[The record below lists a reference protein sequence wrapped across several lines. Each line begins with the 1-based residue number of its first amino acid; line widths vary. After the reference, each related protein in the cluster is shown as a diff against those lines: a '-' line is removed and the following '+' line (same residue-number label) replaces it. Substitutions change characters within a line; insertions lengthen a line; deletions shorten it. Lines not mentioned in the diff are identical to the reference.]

1 MADIVLINPRFE
13 PSYWGLEHALD
24 LLDVDANVPVAAL
37 PLLAALTP
45 AGDTITLIDESVD
58 EIDFDRCQKA
68 DIVGV
73 TGMIVQRFR
82 MKEIIEELRRRGC
95 FVVVGGPWVTVEEDY
110 FGNLVDVIVV
120 GEAEETWPQFLID
133 WKAGKPVRRYEQKNK
148 TDMSTV
154 PLPRYD
160 LLKMERYAIGTVQFS
175 RGCPFTCE
183 FCDIIVT
190 FGRRPRIK
198 TSKQIVA
205 ELDMLWRKHGIDTAF
220 IVDDNLIGNKKEIK
234 AVLREVLAWQEAN
247 DYPMMFFTEASLDL
261 ADDAELMKLMVDCNI
276 RIVFVGIETPNE
288 EALRETKKLQNLRKG
303 GTLVEK
309 VHAIQNAGME
319 VWSGHIVGFDSD
331 GPDIFDRQIEFI
343 RQARIVSSMVGM
355 LSAIPKTPLHK
366 RLKDAGRLDPADQP
380 EFGTNVI
387 PAKLERKD
395 LRDGFLRVMQEL
407 YAPDAYFERLDD
419 LYIKGGLKQSRAR
432 TSHLAK
438 HNRLRRFGLNAALVA
453 EAAYITAKLQMQVKD
468 PELRRIYRKEMAK
481 ITRARPEPD
490 VLQAYAIK
498 CAMHYHAHRL
508 TSEMT
513 SGGQMV
519 NTF

>member
-45 AGDTITLIDESVD
+45 KDDTITLIDESVE
-58 EIDFDRCQKA
+58 EIDYDRCAKA
-68 DIVGV
+68 DIVGI

-82 MKEIIEELRRRGC
+82 MKEIIEELRKRGC
-95 FVVVGGPWVTVEEDY
+95 FVVVGGPWVTVEEEY
-110 FGNLVDVIVV
+110 FGNLVDVIVI
-120 GEAEETWPQFLID
+120 GEAEETWPQFLIE
-133 WKAGKPVRRYEQKNK
+133 WKEGRHARRYEQKGK
-148 TDMSTV
+148 TDMSTI

-160 LLKMERYAIGTVQFS
+160 LLKMDRYAIGTVQFS

-198 TSKQIVA
+198 TSEQIIA
-205 ELDMLWRKHGIDTAF
+205 ELNCLWRVCGMDTAF

-234 AVLREVLAWQEAN
+234 KVLRDVCAWQQAN

-261 ADDAELMKLMVDCNI
+261 ADDDELMQLMVDCNI
-276 RIVFVGIETPNE
+276 RIVFVGVETPNE
-288 EALRETKKLQNLRKG
+288 ESLRETKKLQNLRKG
-303 GTLVEK
+303 GTIVEK
-309 VHAIQNAGME
+309 IHMIQNAGME
-319 VWSGHIVGFDSD
+319 VWSGHIVGFDND

-343 RQARIVSSMVGM
+343 TQARIVSSMVGM

-366 RLKDAGRLDPADQP
+366 RLKDAGRLDVADEP

-387 PAKLERKD
+387 PIKMSRKE
-395 LRDGFLRVMQEL
+395 LRDGFLRVNQTL
-407 YAPDAYFERLDD
+407 YAADAYFERLDN
-419 LYIKGGLKQSRAR
+419 LYLKGGLKQSSVR
-432 TSHLAK
+432 TNYLK
-438 HNRLRRFGLNAALVA
+438 KKNPVRRYALNSALLA

-468 PELRRIYRKEMAK
+468 KELRKTYRKVMSK
-481 ITRARPEPD
+481 VVRARPEPD

-508 TSEMT
+508 TNEMA
-513 SGGQMV
+513 SSGQMV

>member
-1 MADIVLINPRFE
+1 MANIVLINPRFE
-13 PSYWGLEHALD
+13 PSYWGLEHALN

-45 AGDTITLIDESVD
+45 AEHTITLIDESVE
-58 EIDFDRCQKA
+58 EIDYEFCAKA

-95 FVVVGGPWVTVEEDY
+95 FIVAGGPWVTVEEDY
-110 FGNLVDVIVV
+110 FGNLVDVVVV
-120 GEAEETWPQFLID
+120 GEAETTWPQFLLD
-133 WKAGKPVRRYEQKNK
+133 WKAGTHAKRYEQKEK
-148 TDMSTV
+148 TDMSTI

-160 LLKMERYAIGTVQFS
+160 LLKMDRYALGTVQFS

-190 FGRRPRIK
+190 FGRKPRIK
-198 TSKQIVA
+198 TSAQIIT
-205 ELDMLWRKHGIDTAF
+205 ELNCLWRDHGMDTAF

-234 AVLREVLAWQEAN
+234 KVLREVCAWQQAN

-261 ADDAELMKLMVDCNI
+261 ADDDELMQLMVDCNI
-276 RIVFVGIETPNE
+276 RIVFVGVETPNE
-288 EALRETKKLQNLRKG
+288 ESLRETKKLQNLRKG
-303 GTLVEK
+303 GTIVEK
-309 VHAIQNAGME
+309 IHMIQNAGME
-319 VWSGHIVGFDSD
+319 VWSGQIVGFDND

-343 RQARIVSSMVGM
+343 TQSRIVSSMVGM

-366 RLKDAGRLDPADQP
+366 RLKEAGRLDVSDQP

-387 PAKLERKD
+387 PIKMSRKD
-395 LRDGFLRVMQEL
+395 LRDGFLRVMETI
-407 YAPDAYFERLDD
+407 YAPDAYFDRLDA
-419 LYIKGGLKQSRAR
+419 LYVRGGLKQSKPRSA
-432 TSHLAK
+432 HLK
-438 HNRLRRFGLNAALVA
+438 QKNKMRRLALNSALVA

-468 PELRRIYRKEMAK
+468 KALRRTYRQVMGNIVRK
-481 ITRARPEPD
+481 RPEAD
-490 VLQAYAIK
+490 VLQAYAVK

-508 TSEMT
+508 TTEMAD
-513 SGGQMV
+513 GGRMV